1 MRIRVDKLL
10 VSAYLVWSL
19 VRVMMLWDGFKC
31 EKPIQVWLL
40 VHQLL
45 SLLLFVGHHL
55 AHHFFADP
63 GWPAYSRDRYGRIPT
78 LLPVHGCRKQKV
90 ISYSLLFLVV
100 PAFVAS
106 DSFGL
111 YVFSDYSDDSPCWP
125 PDIVNQPQV
134 VQLVLVVGCF
144 FGLTFAIFAMSALCN
159 LLRPGRRAAMIAS
172 AGMDHPFPRPAVNGC
187 TGPMLSVPVQTLLDH
202 CPEAQCDKDAKVACS
217 ICQDDCSDGQ
227 PIRTVV
233 VCGHQY
239 HSACLESWLRNR
251 PTCPNC
257 NQDVT
262 TSVV

>member
-1 MRIRVDKLL
+1 MRIRIDKLL
-10 VSAYLVWSL
+10 VYAYLVWSL

-45 SLLLFVGHHL
+45 SLLLFVGHQL
-55 AHHFFADP
+55 AHFGQSH
-63 GWPAYSRDRYGRIPT
+63 WWRDSAG
-78 LLPVHGCRKQKV
+78 LLPVNGNRQQKV

-111 YVFSDYSDDSPCWP
+111 YLFSDYSDDSPCWP

-134 VQLVLVVGCF
+134 VRLVLVVGCF

-159 LLRPGRRAAMIAS
+159 LLRPGRRRAAMIAS
-172 AGMDHPFPRPAVNGC
+172 AQMDHPRPGLNGC
-187 TGPMLSVPVQTLLDH
+187 TGPMLSVPVQTLLEH
-202 CPEAQCDKDAKVACS
+202 CPEARCDKDAKVSCS